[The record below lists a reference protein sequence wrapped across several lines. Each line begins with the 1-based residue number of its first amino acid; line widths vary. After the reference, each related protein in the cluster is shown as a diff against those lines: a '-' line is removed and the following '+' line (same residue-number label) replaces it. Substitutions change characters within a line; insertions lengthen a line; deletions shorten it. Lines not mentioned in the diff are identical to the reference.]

1 MIYKN
6 NVLKQIL
13 VDGGYIAFS
22 GPAHYYYYYLKD
34 HLGNNRVVVS
44 PSGAP
49 LQVNHYYPFGG
60 LFGESTGNSLQRFR
74 FNGKEFDR
82 THGLDWYDYGARH
95 MSPDVGRFTSID
107 PMAEKYYSIS
117 PYAYCGNNPVN
128 AIDIKGDSILVLI
141 APKGANGNG
150 HLAALIQN
158 SEGKWE
164 YYSKNGTKDFFG
176 LYGKPYNDNKGE
188 SSFTSVIEFL
198 NNSDYNPIDEETNQ
212 SKYTE
217 GYLIPT
223 TSEEDVEA
231 INAAKSELNKNY
243 NVIGSNC
250 AVTVQSALSAA
261 GKKTGNPDDF
271 RMFGNK
277 DSFTSIVDYYIRSKV
292 PNIIYKAIKSQNNGK
307 VIKPS
312 KK

>member
-1 MIYKN
+1 MHKNISSIQYNFLNLPTKITYSSGKSASYVYNGAGEKLRTSYKASASATAVPTDYCGNMIYEIK
-6 NVLKQIL
+6 
-13 VDGGYIAFS
+13 
-22 GPAHYYYYYLKD
+22 
-34 HLGNNRVVVS
+34 
-44 PSGAP
+44 
-49 LQVNHYYPFGG
+49 
-60 LFGESTGNSLQRFR
+60 STGNSLQRFR

-95 MSPDVGRFTSID
+95 MSPDVGRFTTID
-107 PMAEKYYSIS
+107 PMAEKYYNIS
-117 PYAYCGNNPVN
+117 PYAYCANNPVN

-150 HLAALIQN
+150 HLAALIQD

-164 YYSKNGTKDFFG
+164 YYSKNGTKGFFG

-188 SSFTSVIEFL
+188 SPFTSVIEFL
-198 NNSDYNPIDEETNQ
+198 NNSEYNPIDEETNQ

-277 DSFTSIVDYYIRSKV
+277 DSFTSIVDYYIRSKFQ
-292 PNIIYKAIKSQNNGK
+292 I
-307 VIKPS
+307 
-312 KK
+312 